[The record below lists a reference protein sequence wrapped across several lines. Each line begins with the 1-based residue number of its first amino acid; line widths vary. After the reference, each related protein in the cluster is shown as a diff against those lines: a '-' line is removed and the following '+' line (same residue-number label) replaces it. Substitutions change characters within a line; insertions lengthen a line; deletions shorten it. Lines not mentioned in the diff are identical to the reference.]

1 MAHHW
6 RASDNLE
13 HSFRAGEWRLYDRGH
28 LIGYIQFGRINGRQ
42 GLRGTS
48 AQGSLL
54 GYAWTL
60 EEACD
65 RMWEWHIREGGSGGT
80 IPT

>member
-13 HSFRAGEWRLYDRGH
+13 HSFRPGEWRLYDRGQ
-28 LIGYIQFGRINGRQ
+28 LIGYIQFGRINGRA
-42 GLRGTS
+42 GLRGTT
-48 AQGSLL
+48 AEGVLL

-65 RMWEWHIREGGSGGT
+65 RMWDWHVRERSMGGR